1 MREGADCDER
11 DRDGSREKSESE
23 KKVER
28 FGCEDFRTTLGLKS
42 HHKFT
47 LKDQNNNITKN

>member
-28 FGCEDFRTTLGLKS
+28 FGCEDFRRHPNLGGTETILVEPP
-42 HHKFT
+42 
-47 LKDQNNNITKN
+47 